1 MKYLEELNSGDCF
14 EYNND
19 YYVLSCDFKNN
30 GNRMCL
36 SLKNGFSNWFGADS
50 IVNLTDIFTLD
61 KDSNIIALKERAKD
75 DNTKDTNIS

>member
-1 MKYLEELNSGDCF
+1 MKYLEELNTGDCF

-19 YYVLSCDFKNN
+19 YYILSCDFKTN

-36 SLKNGFSNWFGADS
+36 SLKNGFSKWFGGDS

-61 KDSNIIALKERAKD
+61 KDSNIIAIKQREKD
-75 DNTKDTNIS
+75 DNTKNQNIS